1 MSREVRT
8 KGSPEPFE
16 LRPEHCRAGCL
27 LIHGLTGS
35 PAEMRPLAEQLAA
48 EGYHCLA
55 PLLPGHGTTLAD
67 LHSVRWPEW
76 IRAAEAGLARLRTQ
90 NQSVFAAGLSLGTL
104 IVAYLAR
111 RNPEIHGL
119 ALLSPAIAVS
129 NQLLPLAP
137 LLHAIKP
144 TFPKGPSGLQAPDA
158 RTMLWHYDRWSTHAL
173 GELWHLQRRVRRE
186 LGHISVPA
194 LIVHSTQDTALA
206 PNAAEYMFRHW
217 GTPDKQILTLEHS
230 AHVVTV
236 DTEREK
242 VFSAVSAFFDGRLVT
257 RTAGE
262 TEGS

>member
-90 NQSVFAAGLSLGTL
+90 KQSVFAAGLSLGTL

-137 LLHAIKP
+137 LCTRSSRLS
-144 TFPKGPSGLQAPDA
+144 PKDRAVCRLPMPEPCSGTMTAGPRTRWVSFGTCSG
-158 RTMLWHYDRWSTHAL
+158 AL
-173 GELWHLQRRVRRE
+173 G
-186 LGHISVPA
+186 GS
-194 LIVHSTQDTALA
+194 
-206 PNAAEYMFRHW
+206 
-217 GTPDKQILTLEHS
+217 S
-230 AHVVTV
+230 AT
-236 DTEREK
+236 
-242 VFSAVSAFFDGRLVT
+242 SPSRL
-257 RTAGE
+257 
-262 TEGS
+262 